1 MIWKIWTENEAE
13 KLGGGVYLFEDQL
26 SAEAY
31 LAMHSARLKEMGVS
45 EVRGVIFDVNQPLT
59 TINKGP
65 VNS

>member
-1 MIWKIWTENEAE
+1 MSIERWYCSVLFQTNDPN
-13 KLGGGVYLFEDQL
+13 GQPRTMYL
-26 SAEAY
+26 EAY
-31 LAMHSARLKEMGVS
+31 LAMHSARLKEMGIS